1 MVGITNTFRFRSFSL
16 NILFDWKQG
25 GQLYSRTVAEMLSR
39 GVTRDMENRE
49 FTIVSPGVLGDINT
63 QTPLLDD
70 KGNKIP
76 NNVTP
81 SFEDHFFSSSMGPG
95 NGGIN
100 EGSVFDATVFRLR
113 EIALGYELP
122 KNFLGKAPFGSAFIS
137 VTGRNLWYSAPNF
150 PKYTIFDPEVSSLG
164 VGNSQG
170 YDNLSVPTTKRFG
183 VNLRCSF

>member
-1 MVGITNTFRFRSFSL
+1 
-16 NILFDWKQG
+16 
-25 GQLYSRTVAEMLSR
+25 
-39 GVTRDMENRE
+39 MENRE

-76 NNVTP
+76 NNVAL
-81 SFEDHFFSSSMGPG
+81 SFEDHFFSGSMGPG

-113 EIALGYELP
+113 EVALGYEIP
-122 KNFLGKAPFGSAFIS
+122 KNFLGKTPFGSAFIS

-150 PKYTIFDPEVSSLG
+150 PKYTNFDPEVSSLG

-170 YDNLSVPTTKRFG
+170 YDNLAVPTTRRFG
-183 VNLRCSF
+183 VNLKCSF